1 MNGAPPMAKEEADG
15 GTPPLASTLAP
26 HVESK
31 PLSRKREA
39 STAADDASGTDLLH
53 PFRSLPDIRPAYFYP
68 VDAFA
73 QPEPVPCDP
82 SMTAEV
88 FTGNEGV
95 PVFTPSM
102 EEFRDFYKFCS
113 AIDAWGM
120 KSGIVKVVPPSEW
133 TDALPSLRREDAQRA
148 AQQGVSDP
156 ACIERVRIKNS
167 IVQHFLQAGPGIW
180 RQTNVTRT
188 AKVWDAKQW
197 ADTCAHPDQRGP
209 SLARARRKV
218 DAALAAEAGDTNR
231 GGRGVRTRSGGGGDV
246 AKREAGSARAPRR
259 THAKETSPSEWDQFD
274 YEHGWLRE
282 AADAESAE
290 ASTANGHQSS
300 SASALTPASWDALT
314 CRALEAEYWRGVN
327 MGKPPMYGADLQGT
341 LFDDRTRSWNVGKLD
356 SLLTRLRL
364 RRPLPGVTTPYLYF
378 GMWRAS
384 FAWHVEDM
392 DLHSINYIHFGA
404 PKQWYTIRQ
413 ADRKRFESI
422 MSAAFPI
429 DSRQC
434 PSFMRHKAFLA
445 SPSFLASQGVRPLRL
460 VQHAREFV
468 ITYPYGYHS
477 GYNMGFNCAES
488 VNFALPSWVE
498 IGRHADYCKC
508 ARAQE
513 SVHMDVD
520 AMLAE
525 NSELAG
531 EAKASPAAKRR
542 RTPVAA
548 EVRANGISP
557 PAGRQVMPCVFCP
570 STDHENL
577 VPIPLDAASTL
588 TRAAASRKTVEHCE
602 AQALHAHRL
611 CASFIPETWVTGAG
625 KQALV
630 QGADAIEAA
639 RWALKCQACA
649 DAQQAKHGAK
659 IQCTKGKCPRAVH
672 VSCALNEAH
681 GWFIDYC
688 EESVADQLEG
698 AGRRSNGT
706 AQSTSTSQVANGSP
720 GADGEPAAPEQAD
733 DDAAVEER
741 LVVLCRTHNPLWQ
754 EQEALRR
761 YEALRTRA
769 ASLIPGTW
777 IHVKV
782 GGSTWATVLRAVDEE
797 RAEVTVD
804 REPGEPDTSTMRIL
818 WSRIL
823 WDAGDAEPQG
833 AAKTPSEETRPG
845 AAQQQSQGSRPHKPK
860 SYGSAFVASDAR
872 GASSAAA

>member
-1 MNGAPPMAKEEADG
+1 MCRCACQPPQLSLRRTYRSDIVVAFARTQKVRLIVVRTLRRTWRRLRCHGRTSDTAPRPRRQEHALLTKRILIPRCCWWRRSVALVMNGAPPMAKEEADG

-26 HVESK
+26 HVEST

-246 AKREAGSARAPRR
+246 SKREAGSARAPRR

-341 LFDDRTRSWNVGKLD
+341 LFDDRTRSWDVGKLD

-434 PSFMRHKAFLA
+434 PSLCGTRPSSHRRRSSHRKAFGHCVWYSMHA
-445 SPSFLASQGVRPLRL
+445 SLSLRIRTGTTRDTTWALTARKASTLHCPRGSKLGGMPTTASAHGHRKACIWTWTPCLRKIPSSQGRPKRHLQLSGGGHPWLLKCGPIAFLRL
-460 VQHAREFV
+460 
-468 ITYPYGYHS
+468 
-477 GYNMGFNCAES
+477 
-488 VNFALPSWVE
+488 
-498 IGRHADYCKC
+498 
-508 ARAQE
+508 
-513 SVHMDVD
+513 
-520 AMLAE
+520 
-525 NSELAG
+525 
-531 EAKASPAAKRR
+531 
-542 RTPVAA
+542 
-548 EVRANGISP
+548 
-557 PAGRQVMPCVFCP
+557 PAGR
-570 STDHENL
+570 
-577 VPIPLDAASTL
+577 
-588 TRAAASRKTVEHCE
+588 
-602 AQALHAHRL
+602 L
-611 CASFIPETWVTGAG
+611 CHASFAHQLTTKTSFRYPWV
-625 KQALV
+625 L
-630 QGADAIEAA
+630 
-639 RWALKCQACA
+639 
-649 DAQQAKHGAK
+649 
-659 IQCTKGKCPRAVH
+659 PR
-672 VSCALNEAH
+672 L
-681 GWFIDYC
+681 
-688 EESVADQLEG
+688 
-698 AGRRSNGT
+698 
-706 AQSTSTSQVANGSP
+706 
-720 GADGEPAAPEQAD
+720 
-733 DDAAVEER
+733 
-741 LVVLCRTHNPLWQ
+741 
-754 EQEALRR
+754 
-761 YEALRTRA
+761 
-769 ASLIPGTW
+769 
-777 IHVKV
+777 
-782 GGSTWATVLRAVDEE
+782 
-797 RAEVTVD
+797 
-804 REPGEPDTSTMRIL
+804 
-818 WSRIL
+818 
-823 WDAGDAEPQG
+823 
-833 AAKTPSEETRPG
+833 
-845 AAQQQSQGSRPHKPK
+845 
-860 SYGSAFVASDAR
+860 
-872 GASSAAA
+872 